1 MDLTK
6 EEIEREVTRLSRWH
20 YQFELGGALTP
31 IHAKEWINRHQQRK
45 RYFFD
50 PLLKAG
56 IFNGKRVLD
65 LGCNAGFWALNAI
78 DAGCEYV
85 LGIDARELH
94 IEQANLV
101 FRLRGIPA
109 RKYRFIR
116 DNVFTGSLEAWGGQ
130 FDIVLCLGLLYH
142 VCKPMELLERIS
154 RVNSDL
160 LLIDSTVLNTDAS
173 IIELREEPL
182 DDPRMSADYELVFLP
197 SPKAVHKMV
206 AAAGYCC
213 HTLEPLF
220 DNWEGCDDFRA
231 GDRYAFAC
239 AKQTELTAVYRNI
252 TSSTV
257 SAVV

>member
-1 MDLTK
+1 VNLTREK
-6 EEIEREVTRLSRWH
+6 IEREVNRLSPWH
-20 YQFELGGALTP
+20 YQFELCGALTP

-50 PLLKAG
+50 PLVKANL
-56 IFNGKRVLD
+56 FNGKRVLD

-85 LGIDARELH
+85 LGIDAREVH

-101 FRLRGIPA
+101 FRLMGVPA
-109 RKYRFIR
+109 PRYRFIR
-116 DNVFTGSLEAWGGQ
+116 DNVFTESRDLWGVQ

-142 VCKPMELLERIS
+142 VCKPVELLEKIS
-154 RVNSDL
+154 RVNTDL
-160 LLIDSTVLNTDAS
+160 LLIDSTICDNDGS

-206 AAAGYCC
+206 AAVGYCC
-213 HTLEPLF
+213 HTLEPEF
-220 DNWEGCDDFRA
+220 DNWEGCDDFRG

-239 AKQTELTAVYRNI
+239 SKQTDLAAVYANI
-252 TSSTV
+252 IASTV
-257 SAVV
+257 L